1 MGHTKGSGS
10 GFCLGFTHSL
20 NTCSAL
26 LVMPTKVLYEYL
38 ILGIGVQN
46 VGFNLALKFGFG
58 QKSCVRYLPECFL
71 FVTSCLSFSI
81 GSYCFFYGG
90 QKYLHIAEFAR
101 SFAKSSV
108 FPFMIGFSDNVSLRV
123 RFMWVLWLA

>member
-38 ILGIGVQN
+38 IFGIGVQN

-58 QKSCVRYLPECFL
+58 QRSCVRYLPVC
-71 FVTSCLSFSI
+71 FSI
-81 GSYCFFYGG
+81 
-90 QKYLHIAEFAR
+90 R
-101 SFAKSSV
+101 
-108 FPFMIGFSDNVSLRV
+108 N
-123 RFMWVLWLA
+123 